1 MDQPDYLQI
10 VCQTH
15 WLEVLHMYCGAHCL
29 APTGGTMGVGS
40 GAIDGG
46 GIGAI
51 VGGPRGGRNVD

>member
-1 MDQPDYLQI
+1 
-10 VCQTH
+10 
-15 WLEVLHMYCGAHCL
+15 MYCGAHCL